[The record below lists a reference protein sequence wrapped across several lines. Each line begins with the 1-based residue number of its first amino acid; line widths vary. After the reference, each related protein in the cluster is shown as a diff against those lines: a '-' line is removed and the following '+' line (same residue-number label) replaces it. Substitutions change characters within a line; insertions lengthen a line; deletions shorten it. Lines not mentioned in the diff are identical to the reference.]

1 MQYQHLSFSVRTV
14 RVIGL
19 VSIFAGAAFAN
30 AQTQP
35 ATSSTPAPA
44 DEEVVT
50 LSVFKVVGEA
60 TEDYMAAE
68 QTAGTRY
75 ASKLME
81 TPFSV
86 QVITSEYL
94 NDFKALDFND
104 ALAYTSSFSDSAGT
118 LGGTGAFVLRG
129 IRSFSNYKDGVLG
142 GFLYGTAS
150 LDHIEVVKGT
160 NASIYGQTAP
170 TGMVNNVTKTGN
182 LTKTSFRA
190 SYGYGTDDYQ
200 RALLDVNMPLIS
212 NKLALR
218 VAASYE
224 YSEQNARNFFYQRR
238 ANIYATVSYKLARD
252 TDIKFYIDHIR
263 SKQEAGISAA
273 SVLNAQ
279 GKVIG
284 FLGTGDYK
292 QYYGFNPAG
301 PDSNNPIIDTTYS
314 LSLSHRFNRIFS
326 LRVLGAHD
334 DRTQNQFRVMGGST
348 FNADTH
354 NFSSR
359 TARIYPTKIGSDAVQ
374 VDLLSQFST
383 GPIKHKLLLTFD
395 YLNSY
400 QTSEQ
405 YTRSTA
411 LPVLNIDNPVYY
423 NFAET
428 YYTYDR
434 SIFNEANQNT
444 RTDATTSGF
453 FISERASMFRDRL
466 ILMGGMR
473 YDSVD
478 THVDNRLSETTTK
491 MSASQPTYQSGI
503 LFKLIPDKL
512 SLYASY
518 SQSFTPQTNRI
529 FDYWGRPFPNSFGK
543 GYDAGIKASLLKGTL
558 NFTVGA
564 FGVDITNMP
573 LVARDPNG
581 TQLLDPTGA
590 SYYIGGEQSSGG
602 VELDFNW
609 TITKSLGLVGTY
621 AYIDARWI
629 AVQDPLMLDVP
640 PANNPR
646 HVASLMVRYSLA
658 SLGIK
663 GLSTRIGVRYR
674 DKSIQS
680 STIRDANGN
689 LFTGEDYF
697 LVEGGIFYEWRW
709 LRLGSSSSKL
719 RHRLDLNVKNLFD
732 KKVVVSLGTVER
744 FMLIGSYTV
753 SF

>member
-1 MQYQHLSFSVRTV
+1 MRHHPLLFTAR
-14 RVIGL
+14 IAGL
-19 VSIFAGAAFAN
+19 ASIFAGVMSGVF
-30 AQTQP
+30 AQTQTP
-35 ATSSTPAPA
+35 LQTSPD
-44 DEEVVT
+44 DEIVT

-81 TPFSV
+81 THFSV

-94 NDFKALDFND
+94 NDFKVLDFNE
-104 ALAYTSSFSDSAGT
+104 ALAYTSSFSDAAGT

-129 IRSFSNYKDGVLG
+129 VRSFSNYKDGVLG

-160 NASIYGQTAP
+160 NASIYGQTSP
-170 TGMVNNVTKTGN
+170 TGMVNNVTKTAN
-182 LTKTSFRA
+182 LTKTTFRA
-190 SYGYGTDDYQ
+190 SYSRGTDDYQ
-200 RALLDVNMPLIS
+200 RALLDVNVPLIN

-224 YSEQNARNFFYQRR
+224 YSEQNAREFFYQRR
-238 ANIYATVSYKLARD
+238 TNLYATLGYKLGRD
-252 TDIKFYIDHIR
+252 TDIKFSIDHIR

-273 SVLNAQ
+273 SVVNAQ
-279 GKVIG
+279 NKVIG
-284 FLGTGDYK
+284 ILGMGDYK

-301 PDSNNPIIDTTYS
+301 PSSNNPINDTTYA

-326 LRVLGAHD
+326 LRVFGAHD
-334 DRTQNQFRVMGGST
+334 HRTQNQFRVTGAGT
-348 FNADTH
+348 FREATRTFAD
-354 NFSSR
+354 R
-359 TARIYPTKIGSDAVQ
+359 TARIYPGRIGSNAVQ
-374 VDLLSQFST
+374 ADLLAQFST
-383 GPIKHKLLLTFD
+383 GPVKHKILLTFD
-395 YLNSY
+395 YLNNY

-405 YTRSTA
+405 YMRSTP

-423 NFAET
+423 NFPQT

-434 SIFNEANQNT
+434 TIFDLANQNT
-444 RTDATTSGF
+444 YTDATTTGVF
-453 FISERASMFRDRL
+453 LSERASMLRDRL
-466 ILMGGMR
+466 IVMGGVR

-478 THVDNRLSETTTK
+478 TDVNNRVAETETK
-491 MSASQPTYQSGI
+491 LSASQPTYQSGI
-503 LFKLIPDKL
+503 LFKVIPDRV

-529 FDYWGRPFPNSFGK
+529 FDYWGNPFPNSFGK
-543 GYDAGIKASLLKGTL
+543 GYDAGIKASILKSKL
-558 NFTVGA
+558 NFTVGV

-573 LVARDPNG
+573 LVARDANG
-581 TQLLDPTGA
+581 TQLLDPNGA
-590 SYYIGGEQSSGG
+590 SYNIGGEQSSGG
-602 VELDFNW
+602 MEFDFNW
-609 TITKSLGLVGTY
+609 TITKSFGLVGTY

-629 AVQDPLMLDVP
+629 AVQERLMLDVP

-646 HVASLMVRYSLA
+646 HVASLMVRYSFA
-658 SLGIK
+658 NLGIK

-674 DKSIQS
+674 DKSLLS
-680 STIRDANGN
+680 STIRDENGT
-689 LFTGEDYF
+689 LFTGDAYF
-697 LVEGGIFYEWRW
+697 LVEGGIFYEWHWRQVN
-709 LRLGSSSSKL
+709 SVMSKL
-719 RHRLDLNVKNLFD
+719 RHRLDFNVKNLFD
-732 KKVVVSLGTVER
+732 EKVVVSLGTIER

>member
-1 MQYQHLSFSVRTV
+1 MHQHLLFTARMA
-14 RVIGL
+14 GL
-19 VSIFAGAAFAN
+19 VSTLAGAMSGAF
-30 AQTQP
+30 AQTQTQTQ
-35 ATSSTPAPA
+35 AQSQTPA
-44 DEEVVT
+44 DDDVVT

-75 ASKLME
+75 ASKLLE

-94 NDFKALDFND
+94 HDFKVLDFNE
-104 ALAYTSSFSDSAGT
+104 ALAYTSSFSDAAGT

-142 GFLYGTAS
+142 GYLYGTAS

-160 NASIYGQTAP
+160 NASIYGQTSP
-170 TGMVNNVTKTGN
+170 TGMVNNVTKTAN

-190 SYGYGTDDYQ
+190 SYARGTDDYQ
-200 RALLDVNMPLIS
+200 RALLDVNVPLI
-212 NKLALR
+212 NHKLALR
-218 VAASYE
+218 LAASYE
-224 YSEQNARNFFYQRR
+224 YSEQNARKFFYQRR
-238 ANIYATVSYKLARD
+238 ANLYATLSYRLGRN
-252 TDIKFYIDHIR
+252 TDIKLYIDHIR

-273 SVLNAQ
+273 SVVNAQ
-279 GKVIG
+279 NRVIG
-284 FLGTGDYK
+284 ILGTGDYK

-301 PDSNNPIIDTTYS
+301 PASHNPINDTTYS

-326 LRVLGAHD
+326 LRVYGAHD
-334 DRTQNQFRVMGGST
+334 HRIQNQFRVQGAAT
-348 FNADTH
+348 INAATH
-354 NFSSR
+354 NFSGR
-359 TARIYPTKIGSDAVQ
+359 NARIYPTRIGSDAVQ
-374 VDLLSQFST
+374 ADLLAQFAT

-405 YTRSTA
+405 YMRSEA

-423 NFAET
+423 NFPQT

-434 SIFNEANQNT
+434 SIFDQANQNT
-444 RTDATTSGF
+444 YTDATTTGV

-466 ILMGGMR
+466 IVMGGVR

-478 THVDNRLSETTTK
+478 TDVSIRLTETETK
-491 MSASQPTYQSGI
+491 LSASQPTYQSGI
-503 LFKLIPDKL
+503 LFKVIPDKI

-518 SQSFTPQTNRI
+518 SQSFTPQPNRI
-529 FDYWGRPFPNSFGK
+529 FDYWGNPFPNSYGK
-543 GYDAGIKASLLKGTL
+543 GYDAGIKASLLRGKL
-558 NFTVGA
+558 NFTAGV

-573 LVARDPNG
+573 LQARDANG
-581 TQLLDPTGA
+581 TLLLDPMGA
-590 SYYIGGEQSSGG
+590 SYYIGGEQSSSG
-602 VELDFNW
+602 VEFDFNW
-609 TITKSLGLVGTY
+609 TVTKSFGLVGTY
-621 AYIDARWI
+621 AYIDARWT
-629 AVQDPLMLDVP
+629 AVQDRLMLDVP

-646 HVASLMVRYSLA
+646 HVASLMVRYSFA
-658 SLGIK
+658 SLGLK

-674 DKSIQS
+674 GKSLQS
-680 STIRDANGN
+680 STIRDQDGN

-697 LVEGGIFYEWRW
+697 LVEGGIFYDWRW
-709 LRLGSSSSKL
+709 RRFGSVVSKL

-732 KKVVVSLGTVER
+732 EKVIVSLGTVER

-753 SF
+753 FF